1 MEPLQPPASHFLIA
15 AQGWLEL
22 GNPKEAHRE
31 LGQVPRQFWN
41 HPDVLE
47 LRWQIHAHEQ
57 NWERALMVARELVH
71 SDPARPQAWLHHA
84 YALRR
89 VAGGGLKAA
98 WKALQPALKAFPKEE
113 MIPYNL
119 SCYACQLNEL
129 TEAKK
134 LLETALAVGKKDELK
149 RRALSD
155 SDLKPLWPFISR
167 M

>member
-1 MEPLQPPASHFLIA
+1 MEPLQPPASHYAIA

-22 GNPKEAHRE
+22 GSPREALQE
-31 LGQVPRQFWN
+31 LSRIERPFWN

-71 SDPARPQAWLHHA
+71 TDPARPHAWLHHA

-89 VAGGGLKAA
+89 VTGGGLKAA
-98 WKALQPALKAFPKEE
+98 WKALQPALKAFPKESA
-113 MIPYNL
+113 IAYNL
-119 SCYACQLNEL
+119 SCYACQMDDL

-134 LLETALAVGKKDELK
+134 LFQRALVIGDKDEIKK
-149 RRALSD
+149 RGLSD
-155 SDLKPLWPFISR
+155 ADLKPLWQVISK